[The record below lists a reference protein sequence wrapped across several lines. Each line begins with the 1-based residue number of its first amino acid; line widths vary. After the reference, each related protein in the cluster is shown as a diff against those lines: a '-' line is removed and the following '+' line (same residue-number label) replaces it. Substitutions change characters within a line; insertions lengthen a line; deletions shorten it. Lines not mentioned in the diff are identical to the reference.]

1 MTNRQDCPPREDL
14 VLLLY
19 DEGEPTER
27 RQLEAHLSTCTS
39 CRGELDALGG
49 VRRVLSAWE
58 APDLRP
64 HVRLVA
70 DPPPTKSRP
79 WAWLLHPAFPLA
91 AAAALVLG
99 VAAGLAN
106 LDVSYGTEGLSV
118 RTGWG
123 PRTGVPDDARR
134 PEPTPALTS
143 TPWRGDLDRL
153 EAQLRQEF
161 AEPVAVTPTTVSSES
176 TAAAATNAALL
187 ARIERLINE
196 SEVRQQRNLA
206 LRVAELSR
214 DFDLQR
220 RADLVRIQQGLGET
234 QADAART
241 REMMNYFMRV
251 SQQSPR

>member
-1 MTNRQDCPPREDL
+1 MTNHPHCPPPEDL
-14 VLLLY
+14 VLVLY
-19 DEGEPTER
+19 QDGEPAER
-27 RQLEAHLSTCTS
+27 HRLEAHLSTCTS
-39 CRGELDALGG
+39 CRRELDALAG
-49 VRRVLSAWE
+49 VRNVLSTWE
-58 APDLRP
+58 APSALP
-64 HVRLVA
+64 CVRLA
-70 DPPPTKSRP
+70 TDPPRAGAAP

-99 VAAGLAN
+99 VAVGLAN
-106 LDVSYGTEGLSV
+106 LDVSYGSEGLSV
-118 RTGWG
+118 KTGWSR
-123 PRTGVPDDARR
+123 PASAPSEARSAVPV
-134 PEPTPALTS
+134 PAATS
-143 TPWRGDLDRL
+143 TPWRADLDLL
-153 EAQLRQEF
+153 EARLREDF
-161 AEPVAVTPTTVSSES
+161 SPAASPAMASRPAGPVSGAD
-176 TAAAATNAALL
+176 AALL

-251 SQQSPR
+251 SQQNPR

>member
-1 MTNRQDCPPREDL
+1 
-14 VLLLY
+14 
-19 DEGEPTER
+19 
-27 RQLEAHLSTCTS
+27 
-39 CRGELDALGG
+39 
-49 VRRVLSAWE
+49 
-58 APDLRP
+58 
-64 HVRLVA
+64 
-70 DPPPTKSRP
+70 
-79 WAWLLHPAFPLA
+79 
-91 AAAALVLG
+91 
-99 VAAGLAN
+99 
-106 LDVSYGTEGLSV
+106 
-118 RTGWG
+118 
-123 PRTGVPDDARR
+123 
-134 PEPTPALTS
+134 
-143 TPWRGDLDRL
+143 
-153 EAQLRQEF
+153 EF